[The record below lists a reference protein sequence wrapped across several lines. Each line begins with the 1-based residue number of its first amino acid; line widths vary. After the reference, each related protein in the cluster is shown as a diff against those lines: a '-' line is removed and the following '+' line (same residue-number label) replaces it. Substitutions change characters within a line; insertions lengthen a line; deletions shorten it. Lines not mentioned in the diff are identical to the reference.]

1 MFSEVAIRRFATLS
15 PARYSGLYAAWNV
28 DVDRDG
34 RADDPWDFG
43 TVTQYPVLKV
53 NFDGQGTASWQE
65 FGHQLRAGLSLTA
78 TTFNGRPVALSWT
91 VVDTSCPDRIASV
104 LPDNS
109 VYITRPAFSRA
120 SRDLWILAS
129 VVAPS
134 AFHV

>member
-53 NFDGQGTASWQE
+53 NFDDQGTASWQE

-78 TTFNGRPVALSWT
+78 TTFNGKPVALSWT
-91 VVDTSCPDRIASV
+91 VVDTSCPDRIASTSV
-104 LPDNS
+104 LQIVPLIIRRLDGPYS
-109 VYITRPAFSRA
+109 RPARG
-120 SRDLWILAS
+120 RICT
-129 VVAPS
+129 PGCRK
-134 AFHV
+134 